1 MKRFFIHYTLLATRG
16 SKREELIE
24 SKAQTMIAN
33 QLMDYK
39 ARGHKVELQGQEDVE
54 AIKCY
59 KIKLTNKDD
68 GKVTTYFISAA
79 DNTLIKSNIKRD
91 IQGQEMEVENF
102 ASDVKQFGD
111 LRFPMIRTQ
120 KIQGQVLQEIKM
132 TSLELNVTIDE
143 KVFDK

>member
-1 MKRFFIHYTLLATRG
+1 MKKILFAALSFVFLSTN
-16 SKREELIE
+16 
-24 SKAQTMIAN
+24 AQTAV
-33 QLMDYK
+33 L
-39 ARGHKVELQGQEDVE
+39 
-54 AIKCY
+54 
-59 KIKLTNKDD
+59 
-68 GKVTTYFISAA
+68 SAA
-79 DNTLIKSNIKRD
+79 DIKRD